1 MGEKL
6 AKGSTT
12 TPMLPP
18 KSKFNNLLRT
28 AALGGGILILLF
40 VSYRIGYQR
49 GTTSIAPTHAVVN
62 REYYPTLLSLIQNAR
77 ERIDIIMFQV
87 FDYERIDP
95 FDTLYNALINAAKRG
110 VKVRVLAEGGEDY
123 LGASFFERSNR
134 ALSKLVS
141 NGINVRVDSKG
152 TTTHAKVV
160 IVDKTLLIGS
170 TNWNYYAFFKN
181 NEANLLI
188 RSIGAVKE
196 LENYFN
202 ELWKESKPF
211 IPGQKPIKGELSPI
225 AKILLNAE
233 DFDGKEVTIK
243 GTVSQFQI
251 RVSSR
256 GNPYSLFRLRD
267 SGGSIK
273 VYTRGHPDIREG
285 NTVTV
290 KGIFNRVRRVGKYT
304 FYNEIEA
311 IEVKKENFN

>member
-1 MGEKL
+1 M
-6 AKGSTT
+6 S
-12 TPMLPP
+12 PP
-18 KSKFNNLLRT
+18 KSKFNNPLKT
-28 AALGGGILILLF
+28 VALGGGILLILF

-49 GTTSIAPTHAVVN
+49 GTISITSTQVVVN
-62 REYYPTLLSLIQNAR
+62 REYYPTLMSLIQNAR

-87 FDYERIDP
+87 FDYERVDP
-95 FDTLYNALINAAKRG
+95 FDTLYDALINAANRG

-123 LGASFFERSNR
+123 LGAYFFERSNR

-152 TTTHAKVV
+152 ITTHAKVV

-188 RSIGAVKE
+188 RSADAVKE
-196 LENYFN
+196 MENYFN

-211 IPGQKPIKGELSPI
+211 VPGQKPIKEELSPI
-225 AKILLNAE
+225 AEILLNAE

-243 GTVSQFQI
+243 GTVSQLQL

-256 GNPYSLFRLRD
+256 GNPYTLFRLRD
-267 SGGSIK
+267 RGGSIR

-304 FYNEIEA
+304 FNNEIEA
-311 IEVKKENFN
+311 IELKKETFD